1 MNTES
6 RRVCP
11 GCGNEFS
18 GAVEFCPV
26 CMLRG
31 ALAPKAESDVSALGE
46 APVESTAEVL
56 PERFENYEVAKREDG
71 KPV

>member
-11 GCGNEFS
+11 SCGNEFS

-31 ALAPKAESDVSALGE
+31 ALAGKAESNLSALGE
-46 APVESTAEVL
+46 VQVETTAEVL
-56 PERFENYEVAKREDG
+56 PGAAHVHNADAAG
-71 KPV
+71 

>member
-1 MNTES
+1 MKTEE
-6 RRVCP
+6 RRFCA

-31 ALAPKAESDVSALGE
+31 AIGVGAESGESSPAVEDRAATTLTDV
-46 APVESTAEVL
+46 PH
-56 PERFENYEVAKREDG
+56 RF
-71 KPV
+71 

>member
-1 MNTES
+1 M
-6 RRVCP
+6 
-11 GCGNEFS
+11 
-18 GAVEFCPV
+18 EFCPV